1 MEFGYR
7 VRSLRPPLYSDCCDF
22 RGMLLL
28 QWRDPSQIYPTI
40 PIMRK
45 PTIYQSTRAKRRTQ
59 SLVIG
64 VTWYT
69 PETWAEVKATAV
81 DPDCF

>member
-1 MEFGYR
+1 
-7 VRSLRPPLYSDCCDF
+7 
-22 RGMLLL
+22 MLLL

-45 PTIYQSTRAKRRTQ
+45 PSLYQSIKAKRRTQ

-64 VTWYT
+64 VIWYT
-69 PETWAEVKATAV
+69 PENSALFPV
-81 DPDCF
+81 DHGICSPRRMVA

>member
-1 MEFGYR
+1 
-7 VRSLRPPLYSDCCDF
+7 
-22 RGMLLL
+22 MLFL
-28 QWRDPSQIYPTI
+28 QWRDSSQIYPTI

-45 PTIYQSTRAKRRTQ
+45 PTLYQSIKAKRRTQ

-69 PETWAEVKATAV
+69 PENSALFLV
-81 DPDCF
+81 DRGIRTPRWMVA